1 LKSFIKGLAEKLRRS
16 FGHQRDFRN
25 RALLMAFVLDASIA
39 AAWFL
44 PERHDTEQP
53 GDDAA
58 TEAR

>member
-1 LKSFIKGLAEKLRRS
+1 
-16 FGHQRDFRN
+16 
-25 RALLMAFVLDASIA
+25 MAFVLDASIA

-58 TEAR
+58 TEAL